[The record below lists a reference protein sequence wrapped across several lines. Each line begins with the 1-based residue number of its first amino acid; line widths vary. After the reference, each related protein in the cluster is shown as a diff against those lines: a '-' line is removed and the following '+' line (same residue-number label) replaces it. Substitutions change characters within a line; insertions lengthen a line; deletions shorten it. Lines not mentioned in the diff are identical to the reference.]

1 MHKDFQPLGG
11 KNGIADIVNG
21 STPSTDIAEYWDGD
35 IFWATPTDMGKL
47 SGLYLSD
54 TARRITRAGFE
65 SCSTKL
71 VPAGS
76 VLLTSRAP
84 VGNLSITTKDVA
96 INQGMKGIVP
106 KSGFDAHYILFYLMS
121 KVKEMQADSHGN
133 TFSELPKGK
142 LEKMLIPIVPY
153 DEQVK
158 IGKHLQDKYKLSAKV
173 TSAISNQ
180 SEAIASLESAV
191 LRETYLWESGTV
203 LPDGWEWKKL
213 VQIADINPRR
223 PNNLKHERFVSF
235 LPMDAID
242 EVTGSIS
249 YLLTKP
255 VEDVCNGYTYFNN
268 DDVLFAKITPC
279 MQNGKCCVAK
289 GLLNGYGFGSTEF
302 VVVRP
307 HANIYTKWI
316 FYYLRTT
323 EFRRYAEDHF
333 TGSAGQQRVPIDLIE
348 NTLVPVPKDVN
359 KLITLTNFLDI
370 RTSVCHK
377 LISVNKKQM
386 QGLDSLNLSI
396 LKEVFG

>member
-1 MHKDFQPLGG
+1 
-11 KNGIADIVNG
+11 
-21 STPSTDIAEYWDGD
+21 
-35 IFWATPTDMGKL
+35 
-47 SGLYLSD
+47 
-54 TARRITRAGFE
+54 
-65 SCSTKL
+65 
-71 VPAGS
+71 
-76 VLLTSRAP
+76 
-84 VGNLSITTKDVA
+84 
-96 INQGMKGIVP
+96 MKGIIP

-133 TFSELPKGK
+133 TFSELPKRK

-173 TSAISNQ
+173 TSAISTQ

-348 NTLVPVPKDVN
+348 NTLVPVPKDVD
-359 KLITLTNFLDI
+359 KLITLTNFLHI